1 MDLTDI
7 KKLRTKAGL
16 SQSEL
21 ARKAGVSQ
29 AHIAKIETGK
39 VDPRF
44 STVKRILECLQ
55 EEEKE
60 YCTKY
65 MTSTIYHVDL
75 DDSAANAGRMMSEKA
90 VSQLVVMHDEQV
102 VGLITERDLLKY
114 SGKLAEMLA
123 KDVMSDSPPSVSKTA
138 SPDVVRE
145 LLLEFPAVIVMEG
158 ETAIGIITKSD
169 MIETL
174 NS

>member
-7 KKLRTKAGL
+7 KKLRLKAGM

-21 ARKAGVSQ
+21 AKKAGVSQ

-55 EEEKE
+55 EEEKD

-65 MTSTIYHVDL
+65 MTPTIYHVNEENT
-75 DDSAANAGRMMSEKA
+75 AAEAGRMMGEKA
-90 VSQLVVMHDEQV
+90 VSQLVVMRDEQI
-102 VGLITERDLLKY
+102 VGLITERDLLKF
-114 SGKLAEMLA
+114 SGRLSEVMA
-123 KDVMSDSPPSVSKTA
+123 KEVMSDSPPVVSKTA
-138 SPDVVRE
+138 SSEVVKE
-145 LLLEFPAVIVMEG
+145 LLLEFPAVVVMDG
-158 ETAIGIITKSD
+158 NSSVGIITKSD
-169 MIETL
+169 MIE
-174 NS
+174 SD